1 MLHERS
7 IISACR
13 MRWHSSAVRASY
25 HHLLAGDGSCRPG
38 DSISLADFAM
48 GISGLGH
55 MINSA
60 GDFGPCCLVPVNVCC
75 CRLVCI
81 TFWCINSLYRR
92 RRHAGS
98 LRSNRQGALTIFQAQ
113 LSCPT
118 THGFSEA
125 PRVSFRKVKCL
136 RFSAVCQGSV
146 SYVSLR
152 APGKS
157 P

>member
-1 MLHERS
+1 MSDS

-13 MRWHSSAVRASY
+13 MRWHSSAVRLRTN
-25 HHLLAGDGSCRPG
+25 HLLAGDGPCRSG
-38 DSISLADFAM
+38 DSISWPIFAM

-60 GDFGPCCLVPVNVCC
+60 GVSDRCCLVPVNVCC

-81 TFWCINSLYRR
+81 HSGGINSLYRR

-98 LRSNRQGALTIFQAQ
+98 LRSTVSGALTIFQAQ

-118 THGFSEA
+118 THVFLKA

-136 RFSAVCQGSV
+136 RFSAPARCSV